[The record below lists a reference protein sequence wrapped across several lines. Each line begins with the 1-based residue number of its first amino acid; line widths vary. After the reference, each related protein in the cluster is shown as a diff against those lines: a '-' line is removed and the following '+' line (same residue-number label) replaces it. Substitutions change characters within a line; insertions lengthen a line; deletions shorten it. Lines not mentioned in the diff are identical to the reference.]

1 MSRGGNK
8 KSTKNT
14 PNKNSKENS
23 SVITMEK
30 IEEMLEQKF
39 KSYEENI
46 KRYLAANSQL
56 LSKRI
61 NELNGKLSDLQA
73 SIEHFDE
80 VNLEKFKAIDRD
92 VSHING
98 TFRSHA
104 ENTDDQLYEIEE
116 KLRYLEDSSR
126 RNNLRIQGTEE

>member
-1 MSRGGNK
+1 MSSGSNK
-8 KSTKNT
+8 KSLKNK
-14 PNKNSKENS
+14 PSKNSKENS

-46 KRYLAANSQL
+46 KSYLAANNEL

-61 NELNGKLSDLQA
+61 NKLNGKLNDLQA
-73 SIEHFDE
+73 SIEHSDE
-80 VNLEKFKAIDRD
+80 VNQEKFKAIDGD

-98 TFRSHA
+98 TFRNYA
-104 ENTDDQLYEIEE
+104 KTQ
-116 KLRYLEDSSR
+116 
-126 RNNLRIQGTEE
+126 RINFTK

>member
-1 MSRGGNK
+1 MSSGGNK

-46 KRYLAANSQL
+46 KSYLAANNEL

-61 NELNGKLSDLQA
+61 NELNGKLNDLQA
-73 SIEHFDE
+73 SIEHSDE
-80 VNLEKFKAIDRD
+80 VNLE
-92 VSHING
+92 NL
-98 TFRSHA
+98 T
-104 ENTDDQLYEIEE
+104 QYIEM
-116 KLRYLEDSSR
+116 
-126 RNNLRIQGTEE
+126 

>member
-1 MSRGGNK
+1 
-8 KSTKNT
+8 
-14 PNKNSKENS
+14 
-23 SVITMEK
+23 MEK

-46 KRYLAANSQL
+46 KSYLASNSEL

-73 SIEHFDE
+73 SIEHSDE
-80 VNLEKFKAIDRD
+80 PDLEKFKAIDRD

-98 TFRSHA
+98 TF
-104 ENTDDQLYEIEE
+104 
-116 KLRYLEDSSR
+116 
-126 RNNLRIQGTEE
+126 